1 MVGCTYIGFLRHGSS
16 VSAGAGRARGVD
28 PCWSRCESSGMTHP
42 CVLKMPAPYPTA
54 VDAVEGARGS
64 PEVRRCSEGIVQ

>member
-1 MVGCTYIGFLRHGSS
+1 
-16 VSAGAGRARGVD
+16 
-28 PCWSRCESSGMTHP
+28 MTHP